1 MLYCSKC
8 GISIRGNK
16 RCCPLCQGELTGTP
30 SEAAFPTLKRA
41 RITSLSLVKLF
52 TFLFIALEIVWSAV
66 GFLANFTLAW
76 VPFAMAGTLVAW
88 LDAVLAVYFRNNVV
102 KNITIQVYLVM
113 IGGFVID
120 RFTGFHGWSVQW
132 LIPCCF
138 LGLVTTT
145 IALGR
150 GLPLRLE
157 EYILYLAVDMVLS
170 PAADDFSG
178 DEDECLCLACGD
190 QHGCAVD
197 SGRSRASVPVQR
209 PEKCVRKTVPYVKS
223 TGHTAFMPFG
233 RSTA

>member
-1 MLYCSKC
+1 MLYCINC

-170 PAADDFSG
+170 LLQTIFLVMGMNAFVWPAVISMAALLILGVAALLFRFRD
-178 DEDECLCLACGD
+178 LKN
-190 QHGCAVD
+190 
-197 SGRSRASVPVQR
+197 AS
-209 PEKCVRKTVPYVKS
+209 EKLF
-223 TGHTAFMPFG
+223 HM
-233 RSTA
+233 

>member
-170 PAADDFSG
+170 LLQTIFLVMGTNAFVWPAVISMAALLILGVAALLFRFRD
-178 DEDECLCLACGD
+178 LKN
-190 QHGCAVD
+190 
-197 SGRSRASVPVQR
+197 AS
-209 PEKCVRKTVPYVKS
+209 EKLF
-223 TGHTAFMPFG
+223 HM
-233 RSTA
+233 

>member
-66 GFLANFTLAW
+66 GFLADFTLAW

-132 LIPCCF
+132 LIPCCV

-170 PAADDFSG
+170 LLQTIFLVMEMNAFVWPAVISMAALLILGVAALLFRFRD
-178 DEDECLCLACGD
+178 LKN
-190 QHGCAVD
+190 
-197 SGRSRASVPVQR
+197 AS
-209 PEKCVRKTVPYVKS
+209 EKLF
-223 TGHTAFMPFG
+223 HM
-233 RSTA
+233 

>member
-66 GFLANFTLAW
+66 GFLADFTLAW

-170 PAADDFSG
+170 LLQTIFLVMRMNAFVWPAVISMAALLILGVAALLFRFRD
-178 DEDECLCLACGD
+178 LKN
-190 QHGCAVD
+190 
-197 SGRSRASVPVQR
+197 AS
-209 PEKCVRKTVPYVKS
+209 EKLF
-223 TGHTAFMPFG
+223 HM
-233 RSTA
+233 

>member
-66 GFLANFTLAW
+66 GFLADFTLAW

-170 PAADDFSG
+170 MLQTIFLVMGMNAFVWPAVISMAALLILGVAALLFRFRD
-178 DEDECLCLACGD
+178 LKN
-190 QHGCAVD
+190 
-197 SGRSRASVPVQR
+197 AS
-209 PEKCVRKTVPYVKS
+209 EKLF
-223 TGHTAFMPFG
+223 HM
-233 RSTA
+233 

>member
-66 GFLANFTLAW
+66 GFLADFTLAW

-170 PAADDFSG
+170 LLQTIFLVMRMNAF
-178 DEDECLCLACGD
+178 GD

>member
-66 GFLANFTLAW
+66 GFLADFTL
-76 VPFAMAGTLVAW
+76 AW

-170 PAADDFSG
+170 LLQTIFLVMGMNAFVWPAVISMAALLILGVAALLFRFRD
-178 DEDECLCLACGD
+178 LKN
-190 QHGCAVD
+190 
-197 SGRSRASVPVQR
+197 AS
-209 PEKCVRKTVPYVKS
+209 EKLF
-223 TGHTAFMPFG
+223 HM
-233 RSTA
+233 

>member
-66 GFLANFTLAW
+66 GFLADFTLAW

-138 LGLVTTT
+138 LGLVITT

-170 PAADDFSG
+170 LLQTIFLVMGMNAFVWPAVISMAALLILGVAALLFRFRD
-178 DEDECLCLACGD
+178 LKN
-190 QHGCAVD
+190 
-197 SGRSRASVPVQR
+197 AS
-209 PEKCVRKTVPYVKS
+209 EKLF
-223 TGHTAFMPFG
+223 HM
-233 RSTA
+233 

>member
-66 GFLANFTLAW
+66 GFLADFTLAW

-113 IGGFVID
+113 IGGFIID

-170 PAADDFSG
+170 LLQTIFLVMRMNAFVWPAVISMAALLILGVAALLFRFRD
-178 DEDECLCLACGD
+178 LKN
-190 QHGCAVD
+190 
-197 SGRSRASVPVQR
+197 AS
-209 PEKCVRKTVPYVKS
+209 EKLF
-223 TGHTAFMPFG
+223 HM
-233 RSTA
+233 

>member
-66 GFLANFTLAW
+66 GFLADFTLAW

-157 EYILYLAVDMVLS
+157 EYILYLAVDLVLS
-170 PAADDFSG
+170 LLQTIFLVMRMNACVWPAVISMAALLILGVAALLFRFRD
-178 DEDECLCLACGD
+178 LKN
-190 QHGCAVD
+190 
-197 SGRSRASVPVQR
+197 AS
-209 PEKCVRKTVPYVKS
+209 EKLF
-223 TGHTAFMPFG
+223 HM
-233 RSTA
+233 

>member
-66 GFLANFTLAW
+66 GFLADFTLAW

-170 PAADDFSG
+170 LLQTIFLVMGMNAFVWPAVISMAALLILGVAALLFRFRD
-178 DEDECLCLACGD
+178 LKN
-190 QHGCAVD
+190 
-197 SGRSRASVPVQR
+197 AS
-209 PEKCVRKTVPYVKS
+209 EKLF
-223 TGHTAFMPFG
+223 HM
-233 RSTA
+233 

>member
-52 TFLFIALEIVWSAV
+52 TFLFVWSAV
-66 GFLANFTLAW
+66 GFLADFTLAW

-170 PAADDFSG
+170 LLQTIFLVMRMNAFVWPAVISMAALLILGVAALLFRFRD
-178 DEDECLCLACGD
+178 LKN
-190 QHGCAVD
+190 
-197 SGRSRASVPVQR
+197 AS
-209 PEKCVRKTVPYVKS
+209 EKLF
-223 TGHTAFMPFG
+223 HM
-233 RSTA
+233 

>member
-170 PAADDFSG
+170 LLQTIFLVMGMNAFVWPAVISMAALLILGVAALLFRFRD
-178 DEDECLCLACGD
+178 LKN
-190 QHGCAVD
+190 
-197 SGRSRASVPVQR
+197 AS
-209 PEKCVRKTVPYVKS
+209 EKLF
-223 TGHTAFMPFG
+223 HM
-233 RSTA
+233 

>member
-170 PAADDFSG
+170 LLQTIFLVMRMNAFVWPAVISMAALLILGVAALLFRFRD
-178 DEDECLCLACGD
+178 LKN
-190 QHGCAVD
+190 
-197 SGRSRASVPVQR
+197 AS
-209 PEKCVRKTVPYVKS
+209 EKLF
-223 TGHTAFMPFG
+223 HM
-233 RSTA
+233 

>member
-1 MLYCSKC
+1 M
-8 GISIRGNK
+8 
-16 RCCPLCQGELTGTP
+16 
-30 SEAAFPTLKRA
+30 
-41 RITSLSLVKLF
+41 
-52 TFLFIALEIVWSAV
+52 
-66 GFLANFTLAW
+66 
-76 VPFAMAGTLVAW
+76 AW

-170 PAADDFSG
+170 LLQTIFLVMRMNAFVWPAVISMAALLILGVAALLFRFRD
-178 DEDECLCLACGD
+178 LKN
-190 QHGCAVD
+190 
-197 SGRSRASVPVQR
+197 AS
-209 PEKCVRKTVPYVKS
+209 EKLF
-223 TGHTAFMPFG
+223 HM
-233 RSTA
+233 